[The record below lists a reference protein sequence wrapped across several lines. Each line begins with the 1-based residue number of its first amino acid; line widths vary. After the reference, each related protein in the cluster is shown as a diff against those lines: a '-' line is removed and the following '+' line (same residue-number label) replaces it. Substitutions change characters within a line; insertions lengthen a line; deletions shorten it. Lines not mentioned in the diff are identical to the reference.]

1 MITTR
6 SLLTAFLLAPLC
18 ALTAMAQARPNFTG
32 TWELNQ
38 QKSKDSDVVTLTIE
52 FNQKD
57 NNLTE
62 AFKAGQGSEFE
73 AKYTIDGKESEI
85 PTNDATIKTTAKWEG
100 DALVIDFR
108 GPEEGRYFVRKL
120 TLSADGKT
128 MTINLKH
135 SLPNGGMGE
144 KIWVLEKQ

>member
-6 SLLTAFLLAPLC
+6 PLLTAFLLAPLC
-18 ALTAMAQARPNFTG
+18 ALTAMAQTKPNFSG
-32 TWELNQ
+32 TWNLNH
-38 QKSKDSDVVTLTIE
+38 QKSESSDSITIE

-62 AFKAGQGSEFE
+62 TFNAGHGGELE
-73 AKYTIDGKESEI
+73 AKYTIDGKESEVL
-85 PTNDATIKTTAKWEG
+85 TGDATIKATAKWDG

-135 SLPNGGMGE
+135 SLPNGGMAE
-144 KIWVLEKQ
+144 KIWV

>member
-1 MITTR
+1 MITRR

-18 ALTAMAQARPNFTG
+18 ALTAMAQTRPNFTG
-32 TWELNQ
+32 TWKLNQ
-38 QKSKDSDVVTLTIE
+38 EKSKSSDGITIE

-62 AFKAGQGSEFE
+62 AFNAGQGGELE
-73 AKYTIDGKESEI
+73 AKYTIDGKESEVS
-85 PTNDATIKTTAKWEG
+85 TGDATIKATAKWDG

-128 MTINLKH
+128 MTINIKQ
-135 SLPNGGMGE
+135 SMPNGGMAE
-144 KIWVLEKQ
+144 KIWFFEKQ

>member
-32 TWELNQ
+32 TWKLNQ
-38 QKSKDSDVVTLTIE
+38 QKSKSSDSITIE

-62 AFKAGQGSEFE
+62 AFNAGQDGELE
-73 AKYTIDGKESEI
+73 AKYTIDGKESEVS
-85 PTNDATIKTTAKWEG
+85 TGDATIKATAKWDG

-128 MTINLKH
+128 MTINIKQGM
-135 SLPNGGMGE
+135 PNSGMAE
-144 KIWVLEKQ
+144 KIWVFEKQ

>member
-18 ALTAMAQARPNFTG
+18 ALTAIAQTKPNFTG
-32 TWELNQ
+32 TWNLNQ
-38 QKSKDSDVVTLTIE
+38 QKSKSSDSITIE

-62 AFKAGQGSEFE
+62 AFNAGQGGELE
-73 AKYTIDGKESEI
+73 AKYIIDGKESEVS
-85 PTNDATIKTTAKWEG
+85 TGDATIKATAKWDG

-120 TLSADGKT
+120 TLSADSKT
-128 MTINLKH
+128 MTVNLKH
-135 SLPNGGMGE
+135 SLPSGGMAE
-144 KIWVLEKQ
+144 KIWFFENQ

>member
-32 TWELNQ
+32 TWKLNQ

-62 AFKAGQGSEFE
+62 AFNTGQGGEFE
-73 AKYTIDGKESEI
+73 AKYTIDGKESEVS
-85 PTNDATIKTTAKWEG
+85 TGDATIKATAKWDG
-100 DALVIDFR
+100 DALVIDWR

-135 SLPNGGMGE
+135 SLPNGKMGE

>member
-18 ALTAMAQARPNFTG
+18 ALTAIAQTKPNFTG
-32 TWELNQ
+32 TWNLNQ
-38 QKSKDSDVVTLTIE
+38 QKSKSSDSITIE

-62 AFKAGQGSEFE
+62 AFNAGQGGELE
-73 AKYTIDGKESEI
+73 AKYTIDGKESEVS
-85 PTNDATIKTTAKWEG
+85 TGDATIKAAAKWDG
-100 DALVIDFR
+100 DALVIDWR

-135 SLPNGGMGE
+135 SLPNGGMAE
-144 KIWVLEKQ
+144 KVWVFEKQ

>member
-1 MITTR
+1 MITRR

-18 ALTAMAQARPNFTG
+18 ALTAMAQTKPNFTG
-32 TWELNQ
+32 TWKLNQ
-38 QKSKDSDVVTLTIE
+38 QKSERSGSITIE

-62 AFKAGQGSEFE
+62 AFNAGQDGELE
-73 AKYTIDGKESEI
+73 AKYTIDGKESEVS
-85 PTNDATIKTTAKWEG
+85 TGDATIKATAKWDG

-135 SLPNGGMGE
+135 SLPNGGMAE
-144 KIWVLEKQ
+144 KIWVFEKQ

>member
-18 ALTAMAQARPNFTG
+18 ALIAMAQTKPNFTG
-32 TWELNQ
+32 TWKLNQ
-38 QKSKDSDVVTLTIE
+38 QKSESSGSITIE

-62 AFKAGQGSEFE
+62 AFNAGQGGEFE
-73 AKYTIDGKESEI
+73 AKYTIEGKESEVS
-85 PTNDATIKTTAKWEG
+85 TGDATIKAAAKWDG
-100 DALVIDFR
+100 DALVIDWR

>member
-18 ALTAMAQARPNFTG
+18 ALTAMAQAKPNFTG
-32 TWELNQ
+32 KWNLNQ
-38 QKSKDSDVVTLTIE
+38 QKSKSSDSITIE

-62 AFKAGQGSEFE
+62 AFNAGQGGEFE

-85 PTNDATIKTTAKWEG
+85 PTSDATIKATAKWDS

-135 SLPNGGMGE
+135 SLPNGGMAE
-144 KIWVLEKQ
+144 KIWVFEKQ